1 LVSPAFFASGQTR
14 RDEGEKDGRSFRIA
28 QQELR
33 VNDRIRIPRVR
44 VVGSDG
50 SQIGI
55 LDTKEALA
63 MAMEQDLDLVEVA
76 PQADPPVCRIMDYGK
91 YKYEQAVQKKE
102 ARKKQSLVVVKEMKM
117 RPKIDTHDYETK
129 KGHVIRFL
137 QQGAKVK
144 MTIMFRGR
152 ETVHPELGQRL
163 LDRLAGEVSDIAKVD
178 TPPKLDGRNMTMVLN
193 PLKEAIVQKPA
204 PAGQPVRQRGH
215 RGAAAAEP
223 QTAPDPEPE
232 TETEK
237 PARPIKVTR
246 AEGG

>member
-1 LVSPAFFASGQTR
+1 
-14 RDEGEKDGRSFRIA
+14 
-28 QQELR
+28 
-33 VNDRIRIPRVR
+33 VR

-55 LDTKEALA
+55 LDTKAALD

-129 KGHVIRFL
+129 KGHVVRFL

-178 TPPKLDGRNMTMVLN
+178 TPPKLDGRNMTMVLS
-193 PLKEAIVQKPA
+193 PHKDSVHSKPQQQQQATRTRRNAQSRPPKQEREA
-204 PAGQPVRQRGH
+204 PAEEAQ
-215 RGAAAAEP
+215 
-223 QTAPDPEPE
+223 
-232 TETEK
+232 EK
-237 PARPIKVTR
+237 EPARPIKVTR

>member
-178 TPPKLDGRNMTMVLN
+178 TPPKLDGRNMTMVLS
-193 PLKEAIVQKPA
+193 PHKDSIHSKPQQQQPTRARRNTQGRPPKQDREA
-204 PAGQPVRQRGH
+204 PAEEAEEKEPV
-215 RGAAAAEP
+215 
-223 QTAPDPEPE
+223 
-232 TETEK
+232 
-237 PARPIKVTR
+237 RPIKITR